1 MGYQLMLR
9 KIRKTKHMTQ
19 NELAKAIGSTVRIIG
34 SWERGE
40 TDISLE
46 DAFSICLV
54 LSCTPN
60 DLCGWDGNNSSTS
73 FAHSGQAALNGYYDS
88 MNEAGRELLVQT
100 AKSISADPERHIV
113 KDSAEHSAYKAAM
126 GPN

>member
-9 KIRKTKHMTQ
+9 KIRKTKRMTQ
-19 NELAKAIGSTVRIIG
+19 NELAKAIGSTDRIIG

-46 DAFSICLV
+46 DAFSVCLV

-73 FAHSGQAALNGYYDS
+73 FT
-88 MNEAGRELLVQT
+88 T
-100 AKSISADPERHIV
+100 AVRPPLTGTTIR
-113 KDSAEHSAYKAAM
+113 
-126 GPN
+126 

>member
-9 KIRKTKHMTQ
+9 KIRKAKHMTQ
-19 NELAKAIGSTVRIIG
+19 NELAKAIGSTDRIIG

-46 DAFSICLV
+46 DAFCVCLV
-54 LSCTPN
+54 LGCTPN
-60 DLCGWDGNNSSTS
+60 DLCGWDGGNSIAS
-73 FAHSGQAALNGYYDS
+73 FTDSGQAALNGFYDS

-100 AKSISADPERHIV
+100 AKSISADPERRIV
-113 KDSAEHSAYKAAM
+113 KDSTEHSSYKTAM
-126 GPN
+126 GPS

>member
-9 KIRKTKHMTQ
+9 KIRKMKHMTQ
-19 NELAKAIGSTVRIIG
+19 NELANAIGSTDRIIG

-46 DAFSICLV
+46 DAFSVCLV
-54 LSCTPN
+54 LGCTPN
-60 DLCGWDGNNSSTS
+60 DLCGWDGGNSIAS
-73 FAHSGQAALNGYYDS
+73 FTDSGQAALNGFYDS

-100 AKSISADPERHIV
+100 AKSISADPERRIV
-113 KDSAEHSAYKAAM
+113 KDSSEHSSYNTAM